1 MTTHKHPDHSAEIK
15 RINRIL
21 GQLEGV
27 QRMIEERRYCVDILN
42 QTKAITSAIHSLET
56 ALLQKHLQ
64 HCVADALNSTEPMR
78 NQKIQEVLDLFQRR
92 MK

>member
-1 MTTHKHPDHSAEIK
+1 MSSHQHPDHSAEIK
-15 RINRIL
+15 RIRRIL

-42 QTKAITSAIHSLET
+42 QTKAITSAIHSLEA
-56 ALLQKHLQ
+56 ALLKKHLE
-64 HCVADALNSTEPMR
+64 HCVSDALSSSGDLR
-78 NQKIQEVLDLFQRR
+78 DQKIQEVLSLFQKR